1 MLPAAGAILLYRR
14 HQKKKRETERLANV
28 RVRQQRRKDQDPLLR
43 KGKPLEIHGEKLE
56 QRRRMMKLDEKE
68 D

>member
-14 HQKKKRETERLANV
+14 HQKKKREAERTAKLEQVALSKV
-28 RVRQQRRKDQDPLLR
+28 RVRQQSRRLTVPAKKLVR
-43 KGKPLEIHGEKLE
+43 GGEP
-56 QRRRMMKLDEKE
+56 DEE